1 MPYENI
7 LNVPGM
13 AMIDTS
19 ALVQNLKKV
28 KADFHLSIQQI
39 EQLIK
44 ANGDYVS
51 ERTLRRVF
59 ANNAE
64 GHRFRYEF
72 TLKPIARVLLYT
84 KNADG
89 NEDEIVKS
97 LKSIIQIKNEEIE
110 ILQEYLDG
118 LKAEYQRRV
127 DFLRTQIDLKDK
139 RMDEKDE
146 MIKKLMD
153 RVLG

>member
-1 MPYENI
+1 MPSENI

-28 KADFHLSIQQI
+28 KAERQLSFQQI
-39 EQLIK
+39 KQLIK
-44 ANGDYVS
+44 DNGDFVS

-59 ANNAE
+59 AHNAE

-84 KNADG
+84 ENADG
-89 NEDEIVKS
+89 NEDEVVKS

-118 LKAEYQRRV
+118 LKAEYHRRV
-127 DFLRTQIDLKDK
+127 DFLRAQIELKDK

-146 MIKKLMD
+146 MLKKLVN
-153 RVLG
+153 RFL